1 MDSVLRRVGNVVRDR
16 HRGDALVEFVLL
28 APTLLLVLFG
38 ILEVARVVDTWLVVQ
53 NAARE
58 GARAGAVAYP
68 DNAVANAA
76 QTAATAYLSTSG
88 LSTRADVSGVL
99 VKPAL
104 VTGDAVQVTAEADV
118 KIYTPL
124 IRTVLPATVPVK
136 GTAAMRRQ

>member
-1 MDSVLRRVGNVVRDR
+1 MDSVLIRLHKTLRDR
-16 HRGDALVEFVLL
+16 RRGDALVEFVLL

-38 ILEVARVVDTWLVVQ
+38 VFEVGRIVDAWLIVQ

-58 GARAGAVAYP
+58 GARAGSVAYP
-68 DNAVANAA
+68 DSAVAGAA
-76 QTAATAYLSTSG
+76 QTAATSYLSMAG
-88 LSTRADVSGVL
+88 LSTRGDVTGIV
-99 VKPAL
+99 VKAPL

-124 IRTVLPATVPVK
+124 IRTLLPATVPVK

>member
-1 MDSVLRRVGNVVRDR
+1 MDPVLTRIKHGVRDR
-16 HRGDALVEFVLL
+16 RRGDALVEFVLL

-38 ILEVARVVDTWLVVQ
+38 IFEVGRVVDAWVVVE

-68 DNAVANAA
+68 DSAVAGAAQNAA
-76 QTAATAYLSTSG
+76 TTYLNATG
-88 LSTRADVSGVL
+88 LSTRADVTGVV
-99 VKPAL
+99 VKAPL

-124 IRTVLPATVPVK
+124 LRTALPATVPVK